1 MTGLRGFDL
10 DGETSRAWK
19 SFAGRLADHLADMQ
33 DGDTLSIGL
42 VGLPTEAPG
51 SVPSAVTF
59 TGLDGSLVRAE
70 IRMDISPA
78 AQRDH
83 VTHTD
88 SDLADSDLTDSDLTD
103 SNLTDSNL
111 TDSDLTDSDLTDSDL
126 TDSNLTDSDLADSEL
141 ANALDQLGWQ
151 LTDEDPADEPI
162 GDGLETLSADYLHGQ
177 QVVPLREADHLSS
190 LTVKLLCEVL
200 GAVHPVFLRV
210 SGDSDLIDRSW
221 GEGPAESDD
230 GLDPLGVTEPV
241 DSAHL
246 RELVTRT
253 IALDLGA
260 EPTTDGDDDIVLEV
274 GTARIFVRV
283 LDKTPVIQI
292 FGRLVHNVRHPFE
305 APSVVA
311 GLNADYS
318 FIKFL
323 YADNAVLAC
332 VHLPAIPFVPAQLRR
347 MLASFAEIAG
357 HLDHELV
364 RRLGG
369 DREIEPGQ
377 PSSGPVDEPEGVPP
391 ELLTL
396 LQLDPGGVGLDAEL
410 TAEICGY
417 DRALAR
423 QLLHIAG
430 GQAAVWQTAADARPA
445 DPGEAAR
452 CIEEAAGWQATR
464 RSLATALELINSLD
478 SYDD

>member
-19 SFAGRLADHLADMQ
+19 SFASRLADHLADMQ

-59 TGLDGSLVRAE
+59 TGLDGNLVRAE
-70 IRMDISPA
+70 IRMDTSPA
-78 AQRDH
+78 ARHDH

-88 SDLADSDLTDSDLTD
+88 SDLTG
-103 SNLTDSNL
+103 
-111 TDSDLTDSDLTDSDL
+111 
-126 TDSNLTDSDLADSEL
+126 SEL
-141 ANALDQLGWQ
+141 VEPGLATALDQLGWQ
-151 LTDEDPADEPI
+151 LTDEDRADERIDESP
-162 GDGLETLSADYLHGQ
+162 EALSSAWLHGQ
-177 QVVPLREADHLSS
+177 QVVPRREADHLSS

-210 SGDSDLIDRSW
+210 SGASDLIDRSW
-221 GEGPAESDD
+221 GDSPAESKD
-230 GLDPLGVTEPV
+230 GLDPLSVTEPV

-246 RELVTRT
+246 RELVTQT

-292 FGRLVHNVRHPFE
+292 FGRLVHNVRRPFE

-323 YADNAVLAC
+323 FADNAVLAC

-357 HLDHELV
+357 HLDNELV

-377 PSSGPVDEPEGVPP
+377 PASGSVDEPEGVPP

-396 LQLDPGGVGLDAEL
+396 RAARPWWSRPGR
-410 TAEICGY
+410 
-417 DRALAR
+417 RAHRGDLWLR
-423 QLLHIAG
+423 QGAG
-430 GQAAVWQTAADARPA
+430 AAVAAHRGWSGGGLA
-445 DPGEAAR
+445 DGGRCEA
-452 CIEEAAGWQATR
+452 R
-464 RSLATALELINSLD
+464 RSRRSRAVRRGGRRLAGHPAKPRDRPRGLINSLD